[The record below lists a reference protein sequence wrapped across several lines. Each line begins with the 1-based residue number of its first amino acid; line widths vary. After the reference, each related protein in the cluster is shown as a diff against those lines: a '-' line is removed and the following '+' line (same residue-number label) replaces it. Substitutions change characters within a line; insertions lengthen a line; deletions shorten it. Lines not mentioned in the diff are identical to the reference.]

1 MAEYGKGVNYTKVID
16 PSSENIIDPGL
27 IGGKVRVM
35 QDYISIA
42 ATTLKSTDYVI
53 VGTKL
58 PTGSHVVRVILGVQ
72 TATATASSLL
82 VVGDEADADRYITST
97 LLSSNDVTV
106 GPNNANTGMYYAVT
120 GTTDNY
126 IRIAGAGTTTVVT
139 GASIKISVLYTVE

>member
-35 QDYISIA
+35 QDYVSIA
-42 ATTLKSTDYVI
+42 ATNLKSTDYVI

-58 PTGSHVVRVILGVQ
+58 PTGSQVVSIKL
-72 TATATASSLL
+72 TSDATSTASGLL
-82 VVGDEADADRYITST
+82 VVGDEGSANRYITST
-97 LLSSNDVTV
+97 GVTANYV
-106 GPNNANTGMYYAVT
+106 ATGPNAAGGVYYSVT

-126 IRIAGAGTTTVVT
+126 IRIAGAATNAVLT
-139 GASIKISVLYTVE
+139 GSVIKISVMYVVE